1 MDPLQDN
8 PPAVVQ
14 PPTPVRRVERL
25 SLRRNF
31 AWTLTG
37 NVVYAACQWAMLVVL
52 AKLGSPQKVGLF
64 ALGLAV
70 TAPVIQL
77 SNLQLRGI
85 QATDA
90 REEFQF
96 PDYLG
101 LRLVMTGAALAVI
114 AAVAVSAGYGAEAS
128 AVIIAVGV
136 AKAFESVSDVI
147 YGLMQHHER
156 MDRIAQSMLIK
167 GPLSLLA
174 LGVCVRLTGSVLWGS
189 VGLAAAW
196 LAVLLSY
203 DIRSAAL
210 LRGSWRAMLPQ
221 WRPERLRRLAVQAAP
236 LGVVMMLVSLNTNI
250 PRYFIER
257 TRGTHDLGIFAA
269 ITYLMVAGTTIV
281 AALGQSA
288 SPRLARHFAQRRI
301 QAFSLLMWRLVVVGA
316 ALGGVG
322 VIVALAAGKPLLTAL
337 YRPEYGEAAPVFVW
351 AMAAASLTYVATF
364 VGYGLTA
371 TRQFLVQAPLFLVVT
386 LATLVACALLVPR
399 QGILGATWA
408 LLVAAAVQLAGASA
422 ALCVTVRRARTQPV

>member
-1 MDPLQDN
+1 MDPLQEN
-8 PPAVVQ
+8 PPVVAE
-14 PPTPVRRVERL
+14 TATRFRRIERL

-31 AWTLTG
+31 AWTLVG
-37 NVVYAACQWAMLVVL
+37 NVVYAACQWVMLVVL

-70 TAPVIQL
+70 TAPVIQF

-101 LRLVMTGAALAVI
+101 LRLAMTGLALVVI
-114 AAVAVSAGYGAEAS
+114 AAIAVFAGYGADAS
-128 AVIIAVGV
+128 SVIVAVGL

-156 MDRIAQSMLIK
+156 MDRIARSMLIK
-167 GPLSLLA
+167 GPLSLVA
-174 LGVCVRLTGSVLWGS
+174 LGICVWYTGSVFWGS
-189 VGLAAAW
+189 MGLAAAW
-196 LAVLLSY
+196 LIVLLTY
-203 DIRSAAL
+203 DIHSAAL
-210 LRGSWRAMLPQ
+210 LRGSWTAMLPQ
-221 WRPERLRRLAVQAAP
+221 WNTARLRRLAVQAAP
-236 LGVVMMLVSLNTNI
+236 LGLVMLLVSLNTNV

-257 TRGTHDLGIFAA
+257 LHGTRDLGIFAA
-269 ITYLMVAGTTIV
+269 ITYLMVAGTTVV

-288 SPRLARHFAQRRI
+288 SPRLARHFARRHTGD
-301 QAFSLLMWRLVVVGA
+301 FSLLMWRLVLIGA
-316 ALGGVG
+316 ALGLIGVL
-322 VIVALAAGKPLLTAL
+322 VAITVGRPLLTAL

-351 AMAAASLTYVATF
+351 AMAAAGLTYMANF

-371 TRQFLVQAPLFLVVT
+371 ARQFLVQAPLFLVVT
-386 LATLVACALLVPR
+386 LTTVVACALLVPR
-399 QGILGATWA
+399 YGILGATWA
-408 LLVAAAVQLAGASA
+408 LLVAGAVQLAGSSA
-422 ALCVTVRRARTQPV
+422 ALYATVRRARVHPE